1 MAVSDGDAGIDLAE
15 THSRHLEA
23 PLQDMRA
30 ESKII
35 TEFIDDS
42 SESDEADAVMSR

>member
-1 MAVSDGDAGIDLAE
+1 
-15 THSRHLEA
+15 
-23 PLQDMRA
+23 MRA

-35 TEFIDDS
+35 TEFIGDS